1 MAKKKQN
8 VTEQDAV
15 MMQQH
20 DEQFQQQMNDL
31 QQIDALEQQTK
42 MIQQEGLN
50 KSHDVELS
58 PYSDVNGQNAAM
70 ENLNVIGEKEIE
82 KAYETLLK
90 YKEAKATLENRIIE
104 NEKYWKMQHWEM
116 MHDYSENE
124 TQKRI
129 EPKSA
134 NLVNMILNK
143 HADAMDSYPEPN
155 ILPRSKDDEETAEVL
170 SQIIPVILD
179 QNDYQGTYSD
189 CQWYKQKHGGCV
201 QGVLWNNDRDNGLG
215 NIEIKKIDVLK
226 LYWKP
231 SVSDIQDSPN
241 VFHVT
246 MMDNDE
252 IKERY
257 PDLKDVNG
265 TYPISDN
272 DTYNYGETIDSEN
285 RSAVIDWYYKKRV
298 QTVDSM
304 NIPKTKTVL
313 HYCQFCNGQ
322 VIYASENDPNYAERG
337 WYDHGKYPFVFDVL
351 FPVEGSVWGMGYIDI
366 EGDEQL
372 QIDKLG
378 QCIME
383 NASALSRPRYAV
395 RVDSGLNEEEFA
407 DLSKDIVHFEGNLG
421 EDAFRQIVASP
432 LSGIYESIYLN
443 KIQEMKDTS
452 GNTAAS
458 QGAASNVTA
467 ASGIASLQEAAGK
480 LSRDSSSSSYR
491 SFKKVIDLVIELIRQ
506 FYTEPRCFRITG
518 DTGHN
523 EFITFDN
530 SGLQP
535 QSQGQAFGVS
545 LGDRLPIMDI
555 DVRPQK
561 KSAYSKESQNQ
572 TAINLYNMGFFA
584 PNNADASLSCLEM
597 MEFDGVEKVRE
608 RVSQNGLMYQQLMQM
623 QQLIMQLSG
632 NSMEPAAMEPTGS
645 VAKQGGASVDNN
657 KGSLTTQAA
666 TATRNSTAPR

>member
-1 MAKKKQN
+1 M
-8 VTEQDAV
+8 
-15 MMQQH
+15 
-20 DEQFQQQMNDL
+20 
-31 QQIDALEQQTK
+31 
-42 MIQQEGLN
+42 
-50 KSHDVELS
+50 
-58 PYSDVNGQNAAM
+58 
-70 ENLNVIGEKEIE
+70 
-82 KAYETLLK
+82 
-90 YKEAKATLENRIIE
+90 
-104 NEKYWKMQHWEM
+104 
-116 MHDYSENE
+116 
-124 TQKRI
+124 
-129 EPKSA
+129 
-134 NLVNMILNK
+134 
-143 HADAMDSYPEPN
+143 
-155 ILPRSKDDEETAEVL
+155 
-170 SQIIPVILD
+170 
-179 QNDYQGTYSD
+179 
-189 CQWYKQKHGGCV
+189 
-201 QGVLWNNDRDNGLG
+201 
-215 NIEIKKIDVLK
+215 
-226 LYWKP
+226 
-231 SVSDIQDSPN
+231 
-241 VFHVT
+241 
-246 MMDNDE
+246 
-252 IKERY
+252 
-257 PDLKDVNG
+257 
-265 TYPISDN
+265 
-272 DTYNYGETIDSEN
+272 
-285 RSAVIDWYYKKRV
+285 
-298 QTVDSM
+298 
-304 NIPKTKTVL
+304 
-313 HYCQFCNGQ
+313 
-322 VIYASENDPNYAERG
+322 
-337 WYDHGKYPFVFDVL
+337 FDVL

-523 EFITFDN
+523 ELITFDN

-608 RVSQNGLMYQQLMQM
+608 RVSQNGLMYQQLIQM

-645 VAKQGGASVDNN
+645 VAKQGGVSVDNN